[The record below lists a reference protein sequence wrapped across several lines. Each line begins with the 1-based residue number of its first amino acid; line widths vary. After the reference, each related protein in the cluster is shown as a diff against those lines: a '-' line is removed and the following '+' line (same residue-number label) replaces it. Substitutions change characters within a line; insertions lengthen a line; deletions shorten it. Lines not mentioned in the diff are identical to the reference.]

1 MSSNHY
7 SSIDPATGNV
17 SWNGPLSIGK
27 GDHSHMPGR
36 TDAYLPGDE
45 RGHVNASSLQGSN
58 TLENVVPQN
67 SDVNHGA
74 YYSMEQGERSA
85 LQNGAAI
92 DSSKTA
98 VVNSEPGARP
108 DLFTVTDNVTYSD
121 GHAESIHHSF
131 TNASYADQQAWND
144 MSAAL
149 PDTFDAPNPGNI
161 LADSMSISEYAD
173 LMENTDAE
181 LPGIAEDYAAAD
193 FSGVPGTDSA
203 VYDAETAASG
213 ESLDSFADSDSSA
226 ECDSDD
232 D

>member
-1 MSSNHY
+1 
-7 SSIDPATGNV
+7 
-17 SWNGPLSIGK
+17 
-27 GDHSHMPGR
+27 
-36 TDAYLPGDE
+36 
-45 RGHVNASSLQGSN
+45 
-58 TLENVVPQN
+58 
-67 SDVNHGA
+67 
-74 YYSMEQGERSA
+74 MEQGERSA

-149 PDTFDAPNPGNI
+149 PDTFDAPNPGNV
-161 LADSMSISEYAD
+161 LADSMSSSEYAE

-193 FSGVPGTDSA
+193 FSGIPGTDSVA
-203 VYDAETAASG
+203 SDADTAASG
-213 ESLDSFADSDSSA
+213 ECADSSADSGSSA

>member
-1 MSSNHY
+1 MSSNNY
-7 SSIDPATGNV
+7 SSIDPVTGNV
-17 SWNGPLSIGK
+17 SWDGPLSIGK
-27 GDHSHMPGR
+27 GNHSHMPSR
-36 TDAYLPGDE
+36 TEAYLPGDE
-45 RGHVNASSLQGSN
+45 RGHVNGSSLKGSN
-58 TLENVVPQN
+58 TPENVVPQN
-67 SDVNHGA
+67 ADVNHGA
-74 YYSMEQGERSA
+74 YYSMERGERSA
-85 LQNGAAI
+85 LLSGAAI

-98 VVNSEPGARP
+98 VVNAQPGARP

-149 PDTFDAPNPGNI
+149 PDTFDAPNPGNV
-161 LADSMSISEYAD
+161 LADSMSSSEYAE

-181 LPGIAEDYAAAD
+181 LPGISEDYAAAD

-203 VYDAETAASG
+203 ASDADTAASG
-213 ESLDSFADSDSSA
+213 ESSDSSADSDSSA

>member
-1 MSSNHY
+1 
-7 SSIDPATGNV
+7 
-17 SWNGPLSIGK
+17 
-27 GDHSHMPGR
+27 MPGR

-108 DLFTVTDNVTYSD
+108 DFVY
-121 GHAESIHHSF
+121 
-131 TNASYADQQAWND
+131 
-144 MSAAL
+144 
-149 PDTFDAPNPGNI
+149 GNR
-161 LADSMSISEYAD
+161 
-173 LMENTDAE
+173 
-181 LPGIAEDYAAAD
+181 
-193 FSGVPGTDSA
+193 
-203 VYDAETAASG
+203 
-213 ESLDSFADSDSSA
+213 
-226 ECDSDD
+226 
-232 D
+232 

>member
-1 MSSNHY
+1 MSSNNY
-7 SSIDPATGNV
+7 SSIDPVTGNV
-17 SWNGPLSIGK
+17 SWDGPLSIGK
-27 GDHSHMPGR
+27 GNHSHMPSR
-36 TDAYLPGDE
+36 TEAYLPGDE
-45 RGHVNASSLQGSN
+45 RGHVNGSSLKGSN
-58 TLENVVPQN
+58 TPENVVPQN
-67 SDVNHGA
+67 ADVNHGA
-74 YYSMEQGERSA
+74 YYSMERGERSA
-85 LQNGAAI
+85 LLSGAAI

-98 VVNSEPGARP
+98 VVNAQPGARP

-149 PDTFDAPNPGNI
+149 PDTFDAPNPGNV
-161 LADSMSISEYAD
+161 LADSMSSSEYAE

-193 FSGVPGTDSA
+193 FSGIPGTDSVA
-203 VYDAETAASG
+203 SDVDTAASG
-213 ESLDSFADSDSSA
+213 ESADSSADSGSSA